1 VPLGSRFV
9 NPVGSAAAGCAAWFP
24 RLTTEDAIT
33 EASVLPRAVLDDERT
48 ARFTGGGGGGRVEGH
63 GAPADSAPW
72 IIDDGRD
79 WACREV

>member
-1 VPLGSRFV
+1 MPLGSRYV
-9 NPVGSAAAGCAAWFP
+9 DTVGSAAAGCATCFP

-48 ARFTGGGGGGRVEGH
+48 ARFTGGGGGGRAEGH
-63 GAPADSAPW
+63 GAPADSAIW

-79 WACREV
+79 